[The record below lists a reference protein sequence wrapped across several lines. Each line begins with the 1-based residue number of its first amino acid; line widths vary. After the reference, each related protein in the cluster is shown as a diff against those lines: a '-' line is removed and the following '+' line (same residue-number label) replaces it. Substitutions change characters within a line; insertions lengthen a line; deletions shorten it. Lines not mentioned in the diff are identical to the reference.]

1 MPNWNVSVA
10 NAVSLPLDDNSVDLV
25 FCSPPYEAKRRY
37 AELDFKLKGKEWVE
51 WAAPRFLEHLRV
63 SKGLVAWV
71 VDGCTSKYRYSN
83 VVERL
88 MVRLDDEGV
97 CLRRP
102 CYYMRHGIPGSGGPD
117 WFKSMLETVVCAT
130 KVQGPLPWSD
140 NTACGHEPKW
150 GVGGAMSNRNSDGR
164 RINAEKCH
172 RRHTKRVGD
181 DMQIQTYKAPD
192 LANPG
197 NVITCDAGGGRMG
210 HHLAHENEAPFPLR
224 LAEFFVKSCC
234 PPDGVV
240 CDPFC
245 GSGTTGH
252 AAVVNDRNFVGFDLR
267 QSQVDL
273 TKRRLVDVYE
283 KVAVA

>member
-1 MPNWNVSVA
+1 MPNWNVSLA
-10 NAVSLPLDDNSVDLV
+10 DAASLPLGDNSVDLV

-37 AELDFKLKGKEWVE
+37 AELDFKLKGREWVE

-88 MVRLDDEGV
+88 MVRLEDEGV

-140 NTACGHEPKW
+140 NTACGHQPKF
-150 GVGGAMSNRNSDGR
+150 GVGGAVSNRLTDGS
-164 RINAEKCH
+164 RIGV
-172 RRHTKRVGD
+172 RRHRESDVLKKFTQPER
-181 DMQIQTYKAPD
+181 
-192 LANPG
+192 ANPG
-197 NVITCDAGGGRMG
+197 NVVECGPVGGGHLG
-210 HHLAHENEAPFPLR
+210 HALAHENEAPFPLK

-234 PPDGVV
+234 PPYGIV

-252 AAVVNDRNFVGFDLR
+252 AAVIHNRNFVGFDLR
-267 QSQVDL
+267 QSQVEL
-273 TKRRLVDVYE
+273 GARRIVDVMG